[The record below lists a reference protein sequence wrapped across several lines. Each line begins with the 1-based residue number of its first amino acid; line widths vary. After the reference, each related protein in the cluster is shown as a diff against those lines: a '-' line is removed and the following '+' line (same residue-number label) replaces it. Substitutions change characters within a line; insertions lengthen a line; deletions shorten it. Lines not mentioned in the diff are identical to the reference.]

1 MEYKR
6 LGDIASYINGYAF
19 KPSDRGIEG
28 LPIIRIQDLTGNAY
42 DTGYYNGSYPKEI
55 EINDGD
61 VLISW
66 SASLG
71 VYEWNRGKAL
81 LNQHIFKVV
90 FDKAEVNKN
99 YFIFAIR
106 NSLRTMTEKT
116 HGATMKHITKRDFE
130 EVRIPFP
137 SLGDQDKIA
146 DILSAVEKIIEQ
158 RNHQL
163 QTLDT
168 LIKARFVEMF
178 GDLHYAPSGNWP
190 LKKIGELADVTKLAG
205 FEFTEHIHYQDSGD
219 IIMLRGLNCKHGK
232 LDLTDVKYIDRETSE
247 KLPRSK
253 LHKGDILMTYAGTI
267 GEVAMID
274 ADEKYHL
281 APNVG
286 KVTIKNQDILNSDF
300 LLHLFMYSH
309 DYIMTFASQVAQA
322 SINMQKIR
330 NFEYAI
336 PPIDLQLEFSKF
348 ATQVDKSKAAVQ
360 KSLDQTQVL
369 MDSLMQ
375 QYFG

>member
-178 GDLHYAPSGNWP
+178 GDPQKEVCRFPVKELKDTCTIITGNTPSRKVEEYYGNDIEWIKTDNIISRSIYP
-190 LKKIGELADVTKLAG
+190 TEAEESLSEEGMTVGRSVDKGAILMACIAGSVASIGKVCITDRKVAFNQQINAIVPYEYDVRFLLVLFQLSKDYLVEDLSMALKGILSK
-205 FEFTEHIHYQDSGD
+205 
-219 IIMLRGLNCKHGK
+219 
-232 LDLTDVKYIDRETSE
+232 
-247 KLPRSK
+247 SK
-253 LHKGDILMTYAGTI
+253 LESKRFI
-267 GEVAMID
+267 V
-274 ADEKYHL
+274 
-281 APNVG
+281 
-286 KVTIKNQDILNSDF
+286 
-300 LLHLFMYSH
+300 
-309 DYIMTFASQVAQA
+309 
-322 SINMQKIR
+322 
-330 NFEYAI
+330 
-336 PPIDLQLEFSKF
+336 PPIDEQKQF
-348 ATQVDKSKAAVQ
+348 AAFANHVDKSKAAVQ
-360 KSLDQTQVL
+360 KSLDQTQLL